1 MKELSD
7 ILYGNT
13 SKGKKCKSRVW
24 KISDTKPI
32 ATVLKP
38 QEESNNIEST
48 GKEYDL
54 KDKNIADNVQIAKV
68 ITQKINIYV
77 NK

>member
-13 SKGKKCKSRVW
+13 SKRKKCKSRGW

-38 QEESNNIEST
+38 PEESNSIEST

-54 KDKNIADNVQIAKV
+54 KDENIADNVQIAKV

>member
-1 MKELSD
+1 MVTLAEVRNESQSLK
-7 ILYGNT
+7 N
-13 SKGKKCKSRVW
+13 
-24 KISDTKPI
+24 SDTKPI

-38 QEESNNIEST
+38 PEESNNIEST

-54 KDKNIADNVQIAKV
+54 KEENIADNVQIEKV
-68 ITQKINIYV
+68 IIQKISIYV